1 MGAEDFRQL
10 ERLFHEA
17 LARPPAERA
26 AYLATACDE
35 ATTRRVTELLRALED
50 DPAFLAKPLVS
61 SLATLDVGDLPTGT
75 RIGDYEITVRIGS
88 GGMGHVYRA
97 KDLVLP
103 RDAAVKVLRGP
114 ADARQQDDLL
124 IEARHAARLAHP
136 NICTIYQ
143 VVQHE
148 GRPCLI
154 MEFVQGLTLE
164 QRLAGGPLPFAAALR
179 YAAQIADALAHA
191 HESGVIHGDLKPA
204 NIMVNS
210 HGHVKVLDFGVARM
224 IPGPSTAE
232 SSTSTIPAAGT
243 LRYMPPEALRNE
255 PVDARGDLWSCGI
268 VLYEMLAGVAPFSA
282 STAGALR
289 ASILRDTPP
298 PLDPGVPPA
307 LDAIVRRCLEKE
319 VTERYQS
326 ARELRAALDTAGAS
340 LGRPASAVTAKRGGW
355 RWIAAALLVAV
366 LGTLT
371 WLYPRRTPPPR
382 DRVAIA
388 VLPLESLSGAEDEY
402 FADGV
407 TEVLIGDLAQ
417 VRAIRVTSRQSAS
430 AYRRTSTALR
440 DVARTLGV
448 DYLVKGTVMRAGSDV
463 RITAQ
468 LLNPFTDEHLWSDS
482 FTRSIQDVLTLQN
495 EVARDIAR
503 QVAVTIRPD
512 EARRLSQ
519 ARSARP
525 EVLNAYLKGRS
536 LWNSRSP
543 RALEQ
548 AIDAFETAIQLDP
561 SHAQSFAGLAATYAV
576 QASLG
581 LVSARHGYPRARDA
595 ATAALRLDEELAEP
609 HAVLARVK
617 FNYEWDWA
625 GAEREF
631 TRALQINPNFA
642 TARQWYSAGLAAQR
656 RFDEALREARRAYES
671 DPLSPIVRWNVAR
684 AHFFRG
690 ELEAALAENS
700 RVIELDPGFQLAH
713 QLAARIY
720 AQKGDFADA
729 LRSVESVPAASR
741 TSDTLAVLAYAHARR
756 GARVPALAVLSE
768 LQTEEGSRYVSP
780 YELAK
785 VHVALGEQSKAFAEL
800 ERAADERSA
809 HLVFLLIDP
818 ELAPLQNHPRFRAV
832 ADRVGLHDVR

>member
-1 MGAEDFRQL
+1 MGTEDFQRL

-26 AYLATACDE
+26 AFLTAACDE
-35 ATTRRVTELLRALED
+35 ATTRQVSELLRALEE
-50 DPAFLAKPLVS
+50 DPAFLSKPLVNP
-61 SLATLDVGDLPTGT
+61 LVMLDGGDLPAGT
-75 RIGDYEITVRIGS
+75 RIGDYEITVRAGS

-103 RDAAVKVLRGP
+103 RDAAVKVLHGT
-114 ADARQQDDLL
+114 ANASEHDGLL
-124 IEARHAARLAHP
+124 AEARHAARLAHP
-136 NICTIYQ
+136 NICTVYQ

-154 MEFVQGLTLE
+154 MEFIQGLTLE

-179 YAAQIADALAHA
+179 YAVQIADALVHA

-210 HGHVKVLDFGVARM
+210 HGHVKVLDFGVARL
-224 IPGPSTAE
+224 IPGRSAGE
-232 SSTSTIPAAGT
+232 SSTSILRPPAAGT

-255 PVDARGDLWSCGI
+255 RVDAPGDLWSFGI
-268 VLYEMLAGVAPFSA
+268 VLYEMLAGVPPFSA
-282 STAGALR
+282 PAAGALQ

-298 PLDPGVPPA
+298 PLDPDVPPA
-307 LDAIVRRCLEKE
+307 FEAIVRKCLEKE
-319 VTERYQS
+319 VMLRYQS

-340 LGRPASAVTAKRGGW
+340 LGRPASAVTAARGW
-355 RWIAAALLVAV
+355 MRWIAAALLAAV
-366 LGTLT
+366 LGTLG
-371 WLYPRRTPPPR
+371 WLYAERTPPPR

-388 VLPLESLSGAEDEY
+388 VLPLESLSGTEDEY
-402 FADGV
+402 LADGI

-430 AYRRTSTALR
+430 AYRKTSTPLR
-440 DVARTLGV
+440 EVARTLGV
-448 DYLVKGTVMRAGSDV
+448 DYLVKGTVTRASGDV

-468 LLNPFTDEHLWSDS
+468 LLDPFTDEHLWSDS
-482 FTRSIQDVLTLQN
+482 FTRSVQDVLTLQN
-495 EVARDIAR
+495 EVARDIAQ

-512 EARRLSQ
+512 EALRLSQ
-519 ARSARP
+519 TRSVRP

-561 SHAQSFAGLAATYAV
+561 GHAQSFAGLAATYTV

-595 ATAALRLDEELAEP
+595 AATALRLDEGLAEP

-631 TRALQINPNFA
+631 TRALQINPNSA

-656 RFDEALREARRAYES
+656 RLDEALREARLARES
-671 DPLSPIVRWNVAR
+671 DPLSAIARWNVAR
-684 AHFFRG
+684 MYFLQG
-690 ELEAALAENS
+690 S
-700 RVIELDPGFQLAH
+700 
-713 QLAARIY
+713 
-720 AQKGDFADA
+720 
-729 LRSVESVPAASR
+729 SR
-741 TSDTLAVLAYAHARR
+741 TRSLKTL
-756 GARVPALAVLSE
+756 G
-768 LQTEEGSRYVSP
+768 
-780 YELAK
+780 
-785 VHVALGEQSKAFAEL
+785 
-800 ERAADERSA
+800 
-809 HLVFLLIDP
+809 
-818 ELAPLQNHPRFRAV
+818 
-832 ADRVGLHDVR
+832 